1 MPGSVGLMTTVLA
14 AGVFDLL
21 HYGHIRYLEEAK
33 KTGGKDARLVVIVAR
48 DETVRSLKG
57 QDPIIPEDQRRAVI
71 EALKVVDEALLG
83 FENLDLA
90 RVLLQVKPDIV
101 VVGHDQEAI
110 KAQVDKI
117 NKAREMHIKI
127 IQVKQF
133 GEDDLN
139 SSSKIKSRI
148 VEGAKRQA

>member
-1 MPGSVGLMTTVLA
+1 MTTVLA

-33 KTGGKDARLVVIVAR
+33 KIGGENARLVVIVAR

-57 QDPIIPEDQRRAVI
+57 SDPIIPEDQRRAVI

-83 FENLDLA
+83 FENMDLA
-90 RVLLQVKPDIV
+90 RVLLQVHPDIV
-101 VVGHDQEAI
+101 VVGHDQDAI
-110 KAQVDKI
+110 RAQVEKI

-127 IQVKQF
+127 VQIKQF

-148 VEGAKRQA
+148 VEGARKKL

>member
-1 MPGSVGLMTTVLA
+1 MTTTVLA

-33 KTGGKDARLVVIVAR
+33 KTGGSNARLVVIVAR
-48 DETVRSLKG
+48 DETVRRLKG
-57 QDPIIPEDQRRAVI
+57 SDPIIPEDQRRAVI

-83 FENLDLA
+83 FEDLDLD
-90 RVLLQVKPDIV
+90 RVLQQIKPDIV

-110 KAQVDKI
+110 KAQVEKI
-117 NKAREMHIKI
+117 NKARELDIKI
-127 IQVKQF
+127 VQISQF

-148 VEGAKRQA
+148 VEGARTRS

>member
-1 MPGSVGLMTTVLA
+1 MTTVLA

-33 KTGGKDARLVVIVAR
+33 KAGGPGARLVVIVAR
-48 DETVRSLKG
+48 DETVKRQKG
-57 QDPIIPEDQRRAVI
+57 TEPIIPEDQRRAVI

-83 FENLDLA
+83 FEDIDLD
-90 RVLLQVKPDIV
+90 RVLQQVKPDIV

-117 NKAREMHIKI
+117 NKAREMKIKLV
-127 IQVKQF
+127 QAHQF

-139 SSSKIKSRI
+139 STSKIKRRI
-148 VEGAKRQA
+148 VEGAKTRP